1 MKKFLIINSNT
12 EISPYPVAPLGL
24 ALVASSLKNHY
35 QVKIFDAAFNSTT
48 QLVELI
54 KNFVPDYI
62 GVGLRNIDNVTMRSC
77 RWYLEKIKTEII
89 NPVKENFKG
98 PLILGGSGFSIA
110 PKQVLEFYDADYGII
125 GEAEDK
131 LPELL
136 SYLENGDANF
146 SINNVISKKKKSY
159 TTEKIRSKQLI
170 IPWSNID
177 TFINYYSYNTRGSY
191 PIQTKRG
198 CLHQCI
204 YCSYPNIEG
213 KKYRLREVV
222 DIVDEIEEVSQRIHQ
237 VTFEFVDS
245 VFNTPLEHAINIC
258 KEIIRRDLN
267 VKLRTMGINPGDVT
281 DELIGVMKNAG
292 FSQIDCT
299 PDSASEIMIKSYR
312 KNFTKDKLIYCA
324 DIISKQNMPT
334 MWFFMVGGPGET
346 EGTILETFDFIDRY
360 ISPEDM
366 VHITEGIRIIPDTQL
381 YDIALKEGVIS
392 RNDSVIHPMFYVSPS
407 IGKANLILLLE
418 QEIAKRE
425 NVLNSIDTSPTTER
439 LKQALDYRQQHLID
453 EPMFRT
459 LLRLK
464 KGNKKTE

>member
-12 EISPYPVAPLGL
+12 EILPYPVAPLGV
-24 ALVASSLKNHY
+24 ALVASSLKRHY
-35 QVKIFDAAFNSTT
+35 HVKVFDAAFNTT
-48 QLVELI
+48 AQLVELI
-54 KNFVPDYI
+54 KDFAPDYI
-62 GVGLRNIDNVTMRSC
+62 GVGLRNIDNVTMRGC
-77 RWYLEKIKTEII
+77 QWYLGKIKESII
-89 NPVKENFKG
+89 NPVKKNFNG

-125 GEAEDK
+125 GEAENK

-136 SYLENGDANF
+136 SYLEKGETNF
-146 SINNVISKKKKSY
+146 LINNVITKKQVSY
-159 TTEKIRSKQLI
+159 NTEKINSKKLV
-170 IPWSNID
+170 IPRANID

-198 CLHQCI
+198 CSHQCI

-245 VFNTPLEHAINIC
+245 VFNTPLDYAINIC

-281 DELIGVMKNAG
+281 DELISVMKNAG

-312 KNFTKDKLIYCA
+312 KNFTKNKLIQCA
-324 DIISKQNMPT
+324 DIIRKHNMPT

-346 EGTILETFDFIDRY
+346 KETILETFDFIDRY

-366 VHITEGIRIIPDTQL
+366 VHITEGIRIIPNTQL
-381 YDIALKEGVIS
+381 YDIALEEGVIS
-392 RNDSVIHPMFYVSPS
+392 ENDSVIQPMFYVSPS
-407 IGKANLILLLE
+407 IGKENLTLLLE

-425 NVLNSIDTSPTTER
+425 NVLNSIDTSPPPER
-439 LKQALDYRQQHLID
+439 LKQALDYRQQYLID

-464 KGNKKTE
+464 KWNKKTE